1 MPSFFIDNPEGLT
14 VRQLREAI
22 CKIPEI
28 DNDGNEAKVFAA
40 CGNLQTSPIKIATLD
55 EDGDLLLVPEF
66 WQEVME
72 SVESWEDFVGD

>member
-1 MPSFFIDNPEGLT
+1 MSSFLVDNAEGMT
-14 VRQLREAI
+14 VRQLRKALSR
-22 CKIPEI
+22 IPEV

>member
-72 SVESWEDFVGD
+72 SVESWEEFIS

>member
-1 MPSFFIDNPEGLT
+1 MPSFFIDNPEGVT
-14 VRQLREAI
+14 VRQLRKAI
-22 CKIPEI
+22 SRIPEV

-72 SVESWEDFVGD
+72 SVESWEDFVSD

>member
-14 VRQLREAI
+14 VRQLRKAI
-22 CKIPEI
+22 CKIPEV

-72 SVESWEDFVGD
+72 SVESWEEFIS